1 MSRRGSIAAWR
12 GRRSSAGSRFQ
23 SVRDR
28 AAFPDQLCGF
38 SPDMWCCSSW
48 RRWAT
53 RSILAAKH
61 QKGGVAAMTKLTRIL
76 LMSTAFYA
84 VVAVSPASAELD
96 VAKLKASIE
105 TSVEADYPKLEAL
118 YKDIHAHPE
127 VAFQEVKTAAKLAA
141 EMRALG
147 FEVTEKVGKTGLV
160 AIYKNGDGPTILVRT
175 ELDALPMEEKT
186 GLSYA
191 SHDKTDWNGRE
202 TFVAHSCGH
211 DIHMASWVGTAKTLV
226 GLKDQWHGTLMFIA
240 QPAEEIGSGAKA
252 MLADGLF
259 TRFPKPD
266 VGFALHD
273 GAGAYGT
280 ISYRVGIGSSNSDS
294 LFVKFHGR
302 GGHGAAPQTTIDP
315 VMIAARFIVDV
326 QSVISR
332 EKDPTE
338 FGVVSIGAIHG
349 GTAENIIPDSVLLR
363 GTIRSFKPEV
373 RARMLAGI
381 ERTAKAA
388 AAMSDAPAPEIKI
401 TEGAKA
407 VINDPGVVATAEK
420 VLKAAFG
427 DKFRP
432 SPPVTP
438 SEDYSEFI
446 NAGVPS
452 MFFRIGVYEPERVA
466 AAREG
471 EGPQLPG
478 NHSPLFAP
486 VPKPTI
492 ETGVEA
498 MTLAVL
504 SVFDQHARGK

>member
-1 MSRRGSIAAWR
+1 MNRLVKA
-12 GRRSSAGSRFQ
+12 
-23 SVRDR
+23 
-28 AAFPDQLCGF
+28 L
-38 SPDMWCCSSW
+38 
-48 RRWAT
+48 
-53 RSILAAKH
+53 LAA
-61 QKGGVAAMTKLTRIL
+61 AALCATTL
-76 LMSTAFYA
+76 L
-84 VVAVSPASAELD
+84 PARAEID
-96 VAKLKASIE
+96 VARLKKAIE
-105 TSVEADYPKLEAL
+105 RSVEGDYPKLDAL

-127 VAFQEVKTAAKLAA
+127 IAFQEEKTVTKLAA

-147 FEVTEKVGKTGLV
+147 FDVTEKVGRTGLV
-160 AIYKNGDGPTILVRT
+160 AIYKNGDGPTIMVRT

-186 GLSYA
+186 GLAYA
-191 SHDKTDWNGRE
+191 SHDKTSWNGRE

-211 DIHMASWVGTAKTLV
+211 DIHMASWVGAAKTLV
-226 GLKDQWHGTLMFIA
+226 GLKEQWQGTLMFIA

-259 TRFPKPD
+259 TRFKKPD
-266 VGFALHD
+266 FAFALHD
-273 GAGAYGT
+273 GPFAYGT
-280 ISYRVGIGSSNSDS
+280 IRYRVGIGSSNSDS
-294 LFVKFHGR
+294 LLIRFRGR
-302 GGHGAAPQTTIDP
+302 GGHGAAPQATIDP

-349 GTAENIIPDSVLLR
+349 GTTGNIIPDDVLVV
-363 GTIRSFKPEV
+363 GTIRTFKPEV
-373 RARMLAGI
+373 RAKMLAGI

-388 AAMSDAPAPEIKI
+388 AAMSDAPAPDINI

-407 VINDPGVVATAEK
+407 VMNDPGVVATAEK
-420 VLKAAFG
+420 VLKEAFG
-427 DKFRP
+427 EKFTP
-432 SPPVTP
+432 SAPNTP
-438 SEDYSEFI
+438 SEDFSEFI

-452 MFFRIGVYEPERVA
+452 MFFNIGVYEPERVA
-466 AAREG
+466 AARDG
-471 EGPQLPG
+471 TGPQLPP

-504 SVFDQHARGK
+504 STFDQHARGK